1 MLPDLRFDF
10 HRTVVA
16 LFLLGTFVLAPAV
29 RDAVAAPALTR
40 LPAYRPDVSE
50 PAKTEAD
57 KRFDALVDEWFAT
70 DLEARP
76 VFATNVGIHRYDDK
90 LEGTSAEARSAR
102 LASVRSFLSRTQG
115 LEPGHLSPWRRL
127 DQAVLIG
134 RFKSLELNLNALRP
148 WERDP
153 NTYSSILSQGVFSLV
168 KRDFAPVDVRLKS
181 INARL
186 AQAPRIF
193 ADARKNLR
201 NPPKIYTEIAISQGK
216 GLVSFLTKIVPA
228 QVDGAT
234 DKKAKAEFEKLNA
247 QAIKEV
253 ESYVAWMQNDLL
265 PRSTGEF
272 RIGRDAYQAKLLYDE
287 GIGAP
292 VDSLLAN
299 GYQKLVETDRRMIEV
314 AKKIDPNKSPG
325 DILAEFAK
333 DHPAS
338 DQLLPATREGLDR
351 IRQFIADKKIC
362 TAPPNQNLLVAETP
376 IFARST
382 SFASMDSP
390 GVYEQNAN
398 EAYYNV
404 TPADAEWPAEKQAEH
419 LGFYNKWQLEV
430 VSIHEA
436 FPGHYYQF
444 LHLKR
449 VPSLVRQLIGPGSNS
464 EGWAHYCE
472 EMAIEEGYGDG
483 NPRYELA
490 MLNLAMQRIGRYI
503 VGIEMHVNDWTLE
516 RGTEFFENQCY
527 MAHVNAEREA
537 RRGTADPTYL
547 VYSLGKWEIQDLRED
562 VKRAWG
568 DRFTLQ
574 RFHDRFLELGRLP
587 LPLMREAFLGA
598 DYRESSS
605 PSSRSLSP

>member
-1 MLPDLRFDF
+1 VFAFGLL
-10 HRTVVA
+10 A
-16 LFLLGTFVLAPAV
+16 LIQAPGAV
-29 RDAVAAPALTR
+29 GAPALTR
-40 LPAYRPDVSE
+40 LPAYRPDPSE
-50 PAKTEAD
+50 PAKTADD

-70 DLEARP
+70 ELKARP
-76 VFATNVGIHRYDDK
+76 SFATNVGVHVYDGK
-90 LEGTSAEARSAR
+90 LEGTSAADRAAR
-102 LASVRSFLSRTQG
+102 LASVRSFLDRTRG
-115 LEPGHLSPWRRL
+115 IEVSHLSPWRRL
-127 DQAVLIG
+127 DQAVLVG
-134 RFKSLELNLNALRP
+134 RFRSLEQSLNAIRP

-153 NTYSSILSQGVFSLV
+153 NSYSSILSQGVFSLV
-168 KRDFAPVDVRLKS
+168 KRDFAPVNSRLRS

-216 GLVSFLTKIVPA
+216 GLVSFLRDIVPP
-228 QVDGAT
+228 QVAAAT
-234 DKKAKAEFEKLNA
+234 DKAAKAEFEKRNA
-247 QAIKEV
+247 AAIKEV
-253 ESYVAWMQNDLL
+253 ESYVAWLQGDLL
-265 PRSTGEF
+265 PRSEGDF
-272 RIGRDAYQAKLLYDE
+272 RLGREAYQAKLLYDE
-287 GIGAP
+287 GVATPI
-292 VDSLLAN
+292 DSLLAV
-299 GYQKLVETDRRMIEV
+299 GYQKLASTHSRMIEV
-314 AKKIDPNKSPG
+314 ARQIDPNQDPG
-325 DILAEFAK
+325 QILEDFAK
-333 DHPAS
+333 DHPSA
-338 DQLLPATREGLDR
+338 DQLLPAATEGLDR
-351 IRQFIADKKIC
+351 IRQFIADKHIC
-362 TAPPNQNLLVAETP
+362 TAPPNQNLKVAETP
-376 IFARST
+376 IFNRST

-404 TPADAEWPAEKQAEH
+404 TPPDADWPKEKQEEH
-419 LGFYNKWQLEV
+419 LGFYNRWQLEV

-472 EMAIEEGYGDG
+472 EMAIEEGYGDR

-490 MLNLAMQRIGRYI
+490 MLNLALQRIGRYI
-503 VGIEMHVNDWTLE
+503 VGMEMHVNGWTLE
-516 RGTEFFENQCY
+516 QGTQFFENECY

-547 VYSLGKWEIQDLRED
+547 VYSLGKWQIQALRED
-562 VKRAWG
+562 VKKAWG
-568 DRFTLQ
+568 SQFTLQ

-598 DYRESSS
+598 DYRESSA
-605 PSSRSLSP
+605 PSTRSLSP

>member
-1 MLPDLRFDF
+1 MLPELRNGFS
-10 HRTVVA
+10 RWLAILSVA
-16 LFLLGTFVLAPAV
+16 GFLASGAPA
-29 RDAVAAPALTR
+29 ALAAPATKR
-40 LPAYRPDVSE
+40 LPPYRPDTNE
-50 PAKTEAD
+50 PAKTQAD
-57 KRFDALVDEWFAT
+57 QRFDALVDEWFAYE
-70 DLEARP
+70 LEARP
-76 VFATNVGIHRYDDK
+76 SYATNVGVHTYDGR
-90 LEGTSAEARSAR
+90 LEGTSAEARTAR
-102 LASVRSFLSRTQG
+102 LAKVRSFLTRAQE
-115 LEPGHLSPWRRL
+115 LEPSHLSPWRRL

-134 RFKSLELNLNALRP
+134 RFRSLEQSLNALRP

-153 NTYSSILSQGVFSLV
+153 NSYSSILSSGVFALV
-168 KRDFAPVDVRLKS
+168 KRDFAPVDERLRA
-181 INARL
+181 INQRL

-193 ADARKNLR
+193 ADARANLK
-201 NPPKIYTEIAISQGK
+201 NPPKIYTEIAISQAK
-216 GLVSFLTKIVPA
+216 GLVSFLRDIVPP
-228 QVDGAT
+228 QVKAASDAG
-234 DKKAKAEFEKLNA
+234 AKAEFEKLNA

-253 ESYVAWMQNDLL
+253 ESYVAWLQSDLL
-265 PRSTGEF
+265 PRSQGEF

-287 GIGAP
+287 GIGTP
-292 VDSLLAN
+292 VDELLAL
-299 GYQKLVETDRRMIEV
+299 GYQKLAETHGRMVNV
-314 AKKIDPNKSPG
+314 ARKIDPNKSPG
-325 DILAEFAK
+325 DVLADFAK
-333 DHPAS
+333 EHPSA
-338 DQLLPATREGLDR
+338 DQLLPATTEGLDR

-362 TAPPNQNLLVAETP
+362 TAPPNQNLKVAETP
-376 IFARST
+376 IFNRST

-404 TPADAEWPAEKQAEH
+404 TPPDAEWPEEKQEEH

-449 VPSLVRQLIGPGSNS
+449 VPSLVRQLVGPGSNS

-472 EMAIEEGYGDG
+472 EMAIEEGFGGGD
-483 NPRYELA
+483 PRYELA
-490 MLNLAMQRIGRYI
+490 MLNLALQRIGRYI

-516 RGTEFFENQCY
+516 RGTEFFENECY

-547 VYSLGKWEIQDLRED
+547 VYSLGKWQIQSLRED
-562 VKRAWG
+562 VKKAWG

-574 RFHDRFLELGRLP
+574 GFHDRFLELGRLP

-598 DYRESSS
+598 DYRESSA
-605 PSSRSLSP
+605 PVSRSLSP